1 MSWLKY
7 VGQAPRKEVVC
18 NRGGVGVVR
27 ARRIPSQRPCMS
39 LSRGS
44 PNDTR
49 TSGWTDSHALTH
61 FQVSPTRARFV
72 TLNRPSAL
80 LRRLGCAQ
88 SVSCLAFF
96 FFLYTLKKKIM
107 APTVYWTPPMR
118 TVPSSMDDLEHAVAP
133 SAKPVP
139 TPETV
144 PDVTPSLCLSLIEF
158 KGMFLHTSKYLRA

>member
-61 FQVSPTRARFV
+61 FQVTPTRARFV

-96 FFLYTLKKKIM
+96 FFLYTLKKKSWHPQYTGRRRCERYQARWM
-107 APTVYWTPPMR
+107 TW
-118 TVPSSMDDLEHAVAP
+118 SMPWRLAQ
-133 SAKPVP
+133 
-139 TPETV
+139 
-144 PDVTPSLCLSLIEF
+144 SLYQ
-158 KGMFLHTSKYLRA
+158 HRNPYLM